1 MLPRRRNHPF
11 YLHRVPAV
19 VEYDATAKALLDM
32 GRGSYQGLST
42 RKKTILE
49 ASVGS
54 NHVSYDI
61 AVAHL
66 NDDSQLRK
74 TDIVEA
80 IGCKQT

>member
-1 MLPRRRNHPF
+1 MYYDIPRKAPRRFVR
-11 YLHRVPAV
+11 L
-19 VEYDATAKALLDM
+19 E
-32 GRGSYQGLST
+32 T
-42 RKKTILE
+42 RKKKFLE

-74 TDIVEA
+74 TGIVEA

>member
-1 MLPRRRNHPF
+1 MYYDIPRKAPRRFVR
-11 YLHRVPAV
+11 L
-19 VEYDATAKALLDM
+19 E
-32 GRGSYQGLST
+32 T
-42 RKKTILE
+42 RKNAILE
-49 ASVGS
+49 TSVDS

>member
-1 MLPRRRNHPF
+1 MA
-11 YLHRVPAV
+11 YLEKLRDVSFAS
-19 VEYDATAKALLDM
+19 KL
-32 GRGSYQGLST
+32 G
-42 RKKTILE
+42 KKKLLE
-49 ASVGS
+49 ASVDS

>member
-1 MLPRRRNHPF
+1 MT
-11 YLHRVPAV
+11 YLEKLRDVSFAS
-19 VEYDATAKALLDM
+19 KL
-32 GRGSYQGLST
+32 G
-42 RKKTILE
+42 KKKLLE
-49 ASVGS
+49 ASVDS

>member
-1 MLPRRRNHPF
+1 MYYDIPRKAPRRFVR
-11 YLHRVPAV
+11 L
-19 VEYDATAKALLDM
+19 E
-32 GRGSYQGLST
+32 T
-42 RKKTILE
+42 RKKKTILE
-49 ASVGS
+49 ASVDS

>member
-1 MLPRRRNHPF
+1 MYYDIPRKAPRRFVR
-11 YLHRVPAV
+11 L
-19 VEYDATAKALLDM
+19 E
-32 GRGSYQGLST
+32 T
-42 RKKTILE
+42 RKKKLLE
-49 ASVGS
+49 ASVDS

>member
-1 MLPRRRNHPF
+1 VYYDIPRKAPRRFVR
-11 YLHRVPAV
+11 L
-19 VEYDATAKALLDM
+19 E
-32 GRGSYQGLST
+32 T

-49 ASVGS
+49 ASVDS

>member
-1 MLPRRRNHPF
+1 MLQRLRR
-11 YLHRVPAV
+11 YLIWDEVAIKV
-19 VEYDATAKALLDM
+19 CQL
-32 GRGSYQGLST
+32 G
-42 RKKTILE
+42 KKTILE
-49 ASVGS
+49 ASVDS
-54 NHVSYDI
+54 NHVSYVI